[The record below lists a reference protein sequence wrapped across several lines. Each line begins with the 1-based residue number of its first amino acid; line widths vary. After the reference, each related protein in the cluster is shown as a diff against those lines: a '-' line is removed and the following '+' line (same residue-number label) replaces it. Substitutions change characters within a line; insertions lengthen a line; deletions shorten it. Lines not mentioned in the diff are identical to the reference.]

1 MGRGLLGALAGAM
14 AGAAAWA
21 AVAFFL
27 GLEAGFLAVA
37 VGALAGLGMAWGT
50 DRRGRM
56 GAGVLAAVVAMLG
69 IFVGKFMGAH
79 FTAQAW
85 AQEHASYLSGDP
97 AQLGLCVS
105 VMAELSERGV
115 EFSCP
120 TGYSLFPP
128 EVLREVERRW
138 AVMSPSERMEY
149 STKEAAAIQSGLA
162 TMTSVMAFFGS
173 FGVFDLLWFPLAMVG
188 AYKFGSSGS
197 RDEATEGVMMADGA
211 ALPGAPTE
219 ETARRAT
226 RATGPAMGSTGGGAT
241 AGPLAGQNQSP
252 TKFVPRT
259 IKVAGYTSDGP
270 VEDQPAGAS
279 NGEHESGGEG
289 AARRAA

>member
-27 GLEAGFLAVA
+27 GLEAGMLAVA

-188 AYKFGSSGS
+188 AYKFGSPASAS
-197 RDEATEGVMMADGA
+197 DEQEEASDVSARRSAAREETPRAAPTRLGTPEAGA
-211 ALPGAPTE
+211 AV
-219 ETARRAT
+219 
-226 RATGPAMGSTGGGAT
+226 
-241 AGPLAGQNQSP
+241 GPLAGHDGAP
-252 TKFVPRT
+252 KKFVPRT